1 MESPCLPNSQDKI
14 PKMASKTN
22 TWGQHKNAHGH
33 FKQHLQIEMNCLKL
47 CLLDDIKN

>member
-14 PKMASKTN
+14 AKTASKTN

-33 FKQHLQIEMNCLKL
+33 FKQHLQVEMNCLKL
-47 CLLDDIKN
+47 CLLDDLKN

>member
-14 PKMASKTN
+14 AKMASKTN

-33 FKQHLQIEMNCLKL
+33 FKQHLQIEMNSLKL
-47 CLLDDIKN
+47 CLLDDLKN